1 MRRLVALRLLLFDR
15 STTAGSV
22 LGVVAIIFLVGQQL
36 SVLFGLLS
44 YMSVLVDHSSADLWV
59 LTKNTQNAG
68 ASGSL
73 PVSYVDRIG
82 GLAEVEWVEP
92 MVSTA
97 GLFRLKDGRYQGVQV
112 VGLVRPQ
119 ITGGPWQ
126 FAEGSIDVLLD
137 LEGITIDRTDLGTLG
152 EPELLSFS
160 EINRK
165 RVRVGGLTQSIR
177 GFEGTLV
184 FTNIDKARQIGGVAP
199 DRCSTILVKLRPGSD
214 PGRAAAAI
222 AELVPKAEVVPTR
235 ELSRRTR
242 AYYLTNTGIGASFGF
257 STLIGTMVGTIIIML
272 TMYTTV
278 LNRKK
283 EIAVLRAL
291 GARKRDILVFIF
303 YQSLMIGAVGLVL
316 GFLLLAFFLY
326 FTHGSQLPSYMPLW
340 VPPVHAAFTLLLCLL
355 GSLLAMR
362 KATSIDPAS
371 AFR

>member
-36 SVLFGLLS
+36 SILFGLLG
-44 YMSVLVDHSSADLWV
+44 YMSVLVDHSDADLWV
-59 LTKNTQNAG
+59 LTKNTQNVS

-73 PVSYVDRIG
+73 PASYADRIR
-82 GLAEVEWVEP
+82 GLAQVEWVEP

-112 VGLVRPQ
+112 VGLTRPE
-119 ITGGPWQ
+119 ITGGPWK
-126 FAEGSIDVLLD
+126 FAQGSIDVLLD
-137 LEGITIDRTDLGTLG
+137 LEGITIDRTDLGLLG
-152 EPELLSFS
+152 EPDLGSFS
-160 EINRK
+160 EINRN
-165 RVRVGGLTQSIR
+165 RVRVGGLTQGIR

-199 DRCSTILVKLRPGSD
+199 DRCSTILVKLAEGTD
-214 PGRAAAAI
+214 AKGAASAI
-222 AELVPKAEVVPTR
+222 AELLPKAEVVPTR

-242 AYYLTNTGIGASFGF
+242 TYYLTNTGIGGSFGF
-257 STLIGTMVGTIIIML
+257 STLIGTMVGTIIITL

-278 LNRKK
+278 LNRRK

-291 GARKRDILVFIF
+291 GARRRDILVVIL
-303 YQSLMIGAVGLVL
+303 YQSLIIGAVGLVI
-316 GFLLLAFFLY
+316 GFLLLACFLY
-326 FTHGSQLPSYMPLW
+326 FTYGTQLPVRMPLW
-340 VPPVHAAFTLLLCLL
+340 VPPVHAAFTLILCLL

-362 KATSIDPAS
+362 KATSINPAS